1 MKMTRQ
7 HFQALAD
14 MTAEIIIEINATASQ
29 TDKIMKEVMRVC
41 KSSNSNFNE
50 DIFDNWVQNI
60 LIRNS

>member
-41 KSSNSNFNE
+41 KNSNSNFNE